1 MWSEGEYHE
10 RSMKPKQKPRILIV
24 EDNIHNHDLYR
35 EVFEKAGFEVTLREN
50 ADGFFLEE
58 VANVV
63 KPDIISMDLMMGKD
77 GEATQY
83 DGFEALEQLKHDLR
97 THEVPVMILTS
108 FFEERKVRRAK
119 ELGAVD
125 FIALPGQSIS
135 KLPEHYLRYL
145 KDPQHYKPIHT
156 IFQEV

>member
-1 MWSEGEYHE
+1 
-10 RSMKPKQKPRILIV
+10 MKPKQKPKILLV
-24 EDNIHNHDLYR
+24 EDNKHNHELYR
-35 EVFEKAGFEVTLREN
+35 DVFEKAGFEVTLREN

-83 DGFEALEQLKHDLR
+83 DGFEALAQLKGDLR
-97 THEVPVMILTS
+97 THEVPVIILTS
-108 FFEERKVRRAK
+108 FFEESKVRRAK

-125 FIALPGQSIS
+125 FISIAGQSIP

-145 KDPQHYKPIHT
+145 NDPKGYKPIHT
-156 IFQEV
+156 IFKNK